1 MGCSN
6 SKTIEKNKNSNIINK
21 ENLNNIEES
30 PMENNDSPR
39 ENDEES
45 KKLKL
50 KHKKRRKSKIRRE
63 SLSPENKIKKR
74 VTINSPDINQ
84 IKSETLN
91 PLIINQ
97 TNNESPNHKNIK
109 EEEENIKKE
118 KNETNEINTQ
128 NKIDINRNSLRRR
141 STIRKSQCNGVVI
154 VDNIKNY
161 LPENITKEEINE
173 MVYNALEGCIVDDIS
188 KVIRGKTITK
198 EQADAIANIVF
209 DKVKC
214 DKNDS
219 DNEEEVKKDKFQRRK
234 SRRYSVLNQVFV
246 NVGMTDL
253 TPEFLRN
260 TVFKNK
266 NPTPQQIE
274 NAMKNLSQGNE
285 NVKVLTIELR

>member
-6 SKTIEKNKNSNIINK
+6 SKTIEKNKNPNIINK
-21 ENLNNIEES
+21 EILNNVEES
-30 PMENNDSPR
+30 PLENNDSPR
-39 ENDEES
+39 EYDEEQQ
-45 KKLKL
+45 KFKL
-50 KHKKRRKSKIRRE
+50 KHKKRRKSKLKNK
-63 SLSPENKIKKR
+63 SLSPENKIKKK
-74 VTINSPDINQ
+74 VTINSPNEEQ
-84 IKSETLN
+84 IKNETLN
-91 PLIINQ
+91 PPLI
-97 TNNESPNHKNIK
+97 NNIKIESPNNNNI
-109 EEEENIKKE
+109 EEENLI
-118 KNETNEINTQ
+118 KNETNEINPE
-128 NKIDINRNSLRRR
+128 NKKEINRNSIRRR
-141 STIRKSQCNGVVI
+141 SSIRKSQCNGIVI

-209 DKVKC
+209 DKVKG

-219 DNEEEVKKDKFQRRK
+219 DNEDENKKDKFQRRK

-253 TPEFLRN
+253 TPEFLKN

-266 NPTPQQIE
+266 NPTQQQID
-274 NAMKNLSQGNE
+274 NAMKNLSQGNC

>member
-6 SKTIEKNKNSNIINK
+6 SKTIEKKKNPNIINK
-21 ENLNNIEES
+21 EILNNVEES
-30 PMENNDSPR
+30 PLENNDSPR
-39 ENDEES
+39 DYDEEQQ
-45 KKLKL
+45 KLKL
-50 KHKKRRKSKIRRE
+50 KHKKRRKSKLKNK
-63 SLSPENKIKKR
+63 SLSPENKIKKK
-74 VTINSPDINQ
+74 VTINCPNEQQ
-84 IKSETLN
+84 IKNETLN
-91 PLIINQ
+91 SPLI
-97 TNNESPNHKNIK
+97 NNIKIESPNNNNI
-109 EEEENIKKE
+109 EEENLI
-118 KNETNEINTQ
+118 KNETNEINPE
-128 NKIDINRNSLRRR
+128 NKKEINRNSIRRR
-141 STIRKSQCNGVVI
+141 SSIRKSQCNGIVI

-209 DKVKC
+209 DKVKG

-219 DNEEEVKKDKFQRRK
+219 DNEDEHKKDKFQRRK

-253 TPEFLRN
+253 TPEFLKN

-266 NPTPQQIE
+266 NPTQQQID
-274 NAMKNLSQGNE
+274 NAMKNLSQGNC

>member
-6 SKTIEKNKNSNIINK
+6 SKTIEKNKNPNIINK
-21 ENLNNIEES
+21 EILNNVEES
-30 PMENNDSPR
+30 PLENNDSPR
-39 ENDEES
+39 EYDEEQQ
-45 KKLKL
+45 KLKL
-50 KHKKRRKSKIRRE
+50 KHKKRRKSKLKNK
-63 SLSPENKIKKR
+63 SLSPENKIKKK
-74 VTINSPDINQ
+74 VTINSPNEEQ
-84 IKSETLN
+84 IKNETLN
-91 PLIINQ
+91 PPLI
-97 TNNESPNHKNIK
+97 NNIKIESPNNNNI
-109 EEEENIKKE
+109 EEENLI
-118 KNETNEINTQ
+118 KNETNEINPE
-128 NKIDINRNSLRRR
+128 NKKEINRNSIRRR
-141 STIRKSQCNGVVI
+141 SSIRKSQCNGIVI

-209 DKVKC
+209 DKVKG

-219 DNEEEVKKDKFQRRK
+219 DNEDENKKDKFQRRK

-253 TPEFLRN
+253 TPEFLKN

-266 NPTPQQIE
+266 NPTQQQID
-274 NAMKNLSQGNE
+274 NAMKNLSQGNC

>member
-6 SKTIEKNKNSNIINK
+6 SKTIEKNKNPNIINK
-21 ENLNNIEES
+21 EILNNVEES
-30 PMENNDSPR
+30 PLENNDSPR
-39 ENDEES
+39 EYDEEQQ
-45 KKLKL
+45 KLKL
-50 KHKKRRKSKIRRE
+50 KHKKRRKSKLKNK
-63 SLSPENKIKKR
+63 SLSPENKIKKK
-74 VTINSPDINQ
+74 VTINSPNEEQ
-84 IKSETLN
+84 IKNETLN
-91 PLIINQ
+91 PPLI
-97 TNNESPNHKNIK
+97 NNIKIESPNNNNI
-109 EEEENIKKE
+109 EEENLI
-118 KNETNEINTQ
+118 KNETNEINPE
-128 NKIDINRNSLRRR
+128 NKKEINRNSIRRR
-141 STIRKSQCNGVVI
+141 SSIRKSQCNGIVI

-209 DKVKC
+209 DKVKG

-219 DNEEEVKKDKFQRRK
+219 DNEDENKKDKFQRRK

-253 TPEFLRN
+253 TPEFLKN

-266 NPTPQQIE
+266 NPSQQQID
-274 NAMKNLSQGNE
+274 NAMKNLSQGNC

>member
-6 SKTIEKNKNSNIINK
+6 SKTIEKNKNPNIINK
-21 ENLNNIEES
+21 EILNNVEES
-30 PMENNDSPR
+30 PLENNDSPR
-39 ENDEES
+39 EYDEEQQ
-45 KKLKL
+45 KLKL
-50 KHKKRRKSKIRRE
+50 KHKKRRKSKLKNK
-63 SLSPENKIKKR
+63 SLSPENKIKKK
-74 VTINSPDINQ
+74 VTINSPNEEQ
-84 IKSETLN
+84 IKNETLN
-91 PLIINQ
+91 PPLI
-97 TNNESPNHKNIK
+97 NNIKIESPNNNNI
-109 EEEENIKKE
+109 EEENLI
-118 KNETNEINTQ
+118 KNETNEINPE
-128 NKIDINRNSLRRR
+128 NKKEINRNSIRRR
-141 STIRKSQCNGVVI
+141 SSIRKSQCNGIVI

-209 DKVKC
+209 DKVKG

-219 DNEEEVKKDKFQRRK
+219 DNEDENKKDKFQRRK

-266 NPTPQQIE
+266 NPTQQQID
-274 NAMKNLSQGNE
+274 NAMKNLSQGNC

>member
-6 SKTIEKNKNSNIINK
+6 SKTIEKNKNPNIINK
-21 ENLNNIEES
+21 EILNNVEES
-30 PMENNDSPR
+30 PLENNDSPR
-39 ENDEES
+39 EYDEEQQ
-45 KKLKL
+45 KLKL
-50 KHKKRRKSKIRRE
+50 KHKKRRKSKLKNK
-63 SLSPENKIKKR
+63 SLSPENKIKKK
-74 VTINSPDINQ
+74 VTINSPNEEQ
-84 IKSETLN
+84 IKNKTLN
-91 PLIINQ
+91 SPLI
-97 TNNESPNHKNIK
+97 NNIKIESPNNNNI
-109 EEEENIKKE
+109 EEENLI
-118 KNETNEINTQ
+118 KNETNEINPE
-128 NKIDINRNSLRRR
+128 NKKEINRNSIRRR
-141 STIRKSQCNGVVI
+141 SSIRKSQCNGIVI

-209 DKVKC
+209 DKVKG

-219 DNEEEVKKDKFQRRK
+219 DNEDENKKDKFQRRK

-253 TPEFLRN
+253 TPEFLKN

-266 NPTPQQIE
+266 NPTQQQID
-274 NAMKNLSQGNE
+274 NAMKNLSQGNC